1 MLILNL
7 YPSRGVGARKVED
20 ERGPRDSV
28 VLRVPAGDQERVI
41 LVTVCEFRGNTVR
54 VGFTAPEDV
63 VVMRQELDTG
73 RIEP

>member
-7 YPSRGVGARKVED
+7 YPSRGVGARGVED